1 MKIINQF
8 DNNAVEI
15 ATDYL
20 NEGKIICFPTDT
32 IYGLAVD
39 ATNEKAVEKL
49 YNFKN
54 RPKNKPF
61 SIFIRDINI
70 AKKLFVFNNY
80 SLDIAKKFFP
90 GQLTMILKTNNYAKK
105 ILAKNINNGINDFV
119 GFRIVDSYFVR
130 NLLQKNSK
138 ILAVSSANKSFEDPC
153 LSAFAIKQNLQGI
166 DLLIVG
172 KKTSG
177 IASTIIKI
185 DGDSLSVIRNGK
197 LKF

>member
-8 DNNAVEI
+8 DNNSVEI
-15 ATDYL
+15 AISYL
-20 NEGKIICFPTDT
+20 NEGKIICIPTDT

-49 YNFKN
+49 YDFKN

-70 AKKLFVFNNY
+70 AKKLFVFNNLA
-80 SLDIAKKFFP
+80 LDIANKYFP
-90 GQLTMILKTNNYAKK
+90 GQLTMIVKTNDYAKK
-105 ILAKNINNGINDFV
+105 ILAKNINNDINDFI

-130 NLLQKNSK
+130 NLLKKNNK
-138 ILAVSSANKSFEDPC
+138 ILAVSSANKSSADPC
-153 LSAFAIKQNLQGI
+153 LSISSIKRNLQGI
-166 DLLIVG
+166 DLLVAG
-172 KKTSG
+172 KKASG
-177 IASTIIKI
+177 IASTIVKI
-185 DGDSLSVIRNGK
+185 EDDSLSVIRNGK